1 MKRMTEYSGREIA
14 LQLTGRL
21 FFSVA
26 VLLAITTLSCKQRD
40 LTGQLAQLEEDSS
53 SGVFVPVPQQV
64 GEHEIHTLEIG
75 AKAVDFNLP
84 DVSGKFYA
92 LSDFSESDILVI
104 IFTCN
109 HCPTAQAYEDRI
121 ISFTADYK
129 DKGVSVAAIMPN
141 SAFSLLP
148 EECGYS
154 DLDDTYSSMVI
165 RAKDK
170 QFNFPYLYDGDNE
183 AVSIQYGPTA
193 TPHAFVFNK
202 NRELVYSGRLDASEK
217 PGSANADDLRAAVDA
232 LISGQQ
238 VTQPVNKAFGCS
250 IKWAW
255 KTDWTEKVNADWN
268 NKPVTLEKIS
278 KSGIAELLA
287 NKTEKLRL
295 INVWA
300 TWCGPCIIEYPEL
313 VNLQRMYGNRKFEF
327 ISISADKPEQS
338 DQALDFLKSRHSAL
352 QNYIFDSDDKYAL
365 IEAIDPSW
373 NGALPYSLLVE
384 PGGKIV
390 YVMQGTVDLLE
401 LKKTIVDHPLIG
413 RYY

>member
-1 MKRMTEYSGREIA
+1 MKRMTDYSGREIA

-53 SGVFVPVPQQV
+53 SGAFIPVPQQV

-92 LSDFSESDILVI
+92 LSDFNESDILVI

-202 NRELVYSGRLDASEK
+202 KRELVYSGRLDASEK
-217 PGSANADDLRAAVDA
+217 PGSANADDLRATVDA

-278 KSGIAELLA
+278 KSGIAELHA